1 MKRIFPFVLLISLVF
16 TQCRKNQV
24 EVTSLRCENLTDPAC
39 IDAVNPHLSWK
50 IQSDLR
56 GEKQTAYQILVAS
69 SPKLLRKNKGDL
81 WDSRKVIS
89 DQSVHV
95 PYAGEVLSS
104 RNECHW
110 KVRMWDKDG
119 NPSEWSA
126 PSKWSM
132 GLLEEDDWKAG
143 WIGLDKTFPG
153 DDDTAEYRKL
163 AARYLRKEFN
173 VVKKIQ
179 KATVYISGLGL
190 YELTVNGMKTGDHV
204 LAPGA
209 TQYRKTVFYNTFDIT
224 RQLVKGRNAIG
235 VVLGNGRFFAMRK
248 KDPWPMQNYGF
259 PKLIMQAEITYTDGT
274 KEIIV
279 TDDSWKI
286 SVSGPI
292 TENNEYDGEK
302 YDARLEMKG
311 WDLPGFDDRN
321 WMKAQAV
328 DKPAGAL
335 RAQMNEPIRITGTLK
350 PVSVKQLRLGT
361 WIFDMGQNMVGWV
374 RINVKGTKGDT
385 VTLRFAERL
394 KEDGSLALEFMRGA
408 KVTDTYIMKGDS
420 VERWEPRFTYHGF
433 RYVEVSRLEYE
444 PGLNSITGCLVNDDL
459 GSSGSFE
466 CSDEVLNQTYRN
478 ATWCIRGNYRSFPAD
493 CPQRDER
500 MGWLGDR
507 ATSSRGESY
516 VFDHLNLYRK
526 WLGDMRDCQTD
537 EGSIPNV
544 CPAFWEMYFDNIT
557 WNGAGIMVTEM
568 LYDQYGAKHIVNEQY
583 ESMKKWLLYMKN
595 KYMKDGLMPR
605 DNFGDWLVPPHD
617 VRFFY
622 TWDKKRLTDSTLLGT
637 SFYYHDTRIMQRFA
651 KLLGKTGDEE
661 FFRNLADSVR
671 IAYNNHFFNP
681 SENYYSNNTPTA
693 NILSLAFGL
702 VPDEKKDAVFAKL
715 VETIEKEHGG
725 HIAVGLMG
733 IQFQQRILTDIGRPD
748 IAMRFATTTDYP
760 SWGYMAK
767 NGATTIWELWNGNT
781 AGPVMNSW
789 NHVSLL
795 GDLLV
800 WMHENVAGIKP
811 AEPGFRKIMMKP
823 LITGDLTYV
832 HANHNSPYGTI
843 VSNWELNKNTFSW
856 NISIPANSSAVVYI
870 PADNEQ
876 VIKEGKKHAS
886 EAKGVKFIELKDDY
900 AVFEVLSGNYCF
912 TSPGSTIKK

>member
-1 MKRIFPFVLLISLVF
+1 MKRIIPFVLLIFLVF
-16 TQCRKNQV
+16 TQCKKSRV
-24 EVTSLRCENLTDPAC
+24 EITLLRCENLTDPAG
-39 IDAVNPHLSWK
+39 IDATTPHLSW
-50 IQSDLR
+50 ILQSDSR
-56 GEKQTAYQILVAS
+56 GEKQTAYRILVAS
-69 SPKLLRKNKGDL
+69 SEKLLRKDQGDL
-81 WDSRKVIS
+81 WDSRKVVS

-95 PYAGEVLSS
+95 PYTGKELAS
-104 RNECHW
+104 RTECCW
-110 KVRMWDKDG
+110 KVRVWDKDG
-119 NPSEWSA
+119 NPSAWSV

-132 GLLEEDDWKAG
+132 GLLVENDWEAR

-153 DDDTAEYRKL
+153 DDDTSEYRKL
-163 AARYLRKEFN
+163 AARYLRKEFD

-190 YELTVNGMKTGDHV
+190 YELSVNGLRTGDRV

-224 RQLVKGRNAIG
+224 DQLDKGRNAIG
-235 VVLGNGRFFAMRK
+235 VILGNGRFFAMRK